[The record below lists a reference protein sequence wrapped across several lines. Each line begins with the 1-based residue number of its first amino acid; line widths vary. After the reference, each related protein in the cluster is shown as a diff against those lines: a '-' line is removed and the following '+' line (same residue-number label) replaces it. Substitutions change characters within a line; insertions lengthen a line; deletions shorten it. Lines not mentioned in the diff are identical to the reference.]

1 MYDIQIE
8 DGGICMCN
16 LSLFLDLTIS
26 LSLPLNILNFLSLYL
41 NILNL
46 IEHIIHIQVTVI

>member
-46 IEHIIHIQVTVI
+46 IEHIIHIQVI

>member
-26 LSLPLNILNFLSLYL
+26 LSLPLNILN
-41 NILNL
+41 L
-46 IEHIIHIQVTVI
+46 IEHIIHIQVI